1 MEVSLIE
8 ILIEQTKNSI
18 ENLQIRYVRSFTGLE
33 NIYCCFT
40 VKLRRQV
47 DVVYNQLLDTRKSK

>member
-33 NIYCCFT
+33 SIYCCLT

-47 DVVYNQLLDTRKSK
+47 YVVYNQLLDTTISK

>member
-33 NIYCCFT
+33 SIYCCLT

-47 DVVYNQLLDTRKSK
+47 YAVYNQLLDTRKSK